1 MKMKTLVLGSAA
13 ALAAVML
20 FSVMGNDETKKLAS
34 SDQYKVIK
42 VDGQIVFQKTNVDM
56 KLGDVFM
63 PGTPLDFK
71 TAQSRAAVISSLKGR
86 FVLSSSEQGQTNI
99 LPAANNVSS
108 RAGALIN
115 LIDLQN
121 HFSGKY
127 LVIGEMR
134 LQLGKEAFPMD
145 ESNFFYLTYM
155 HNNESIR
162 KKLSFDGD
170 YLILNKE
177 EIFKVDGKAIAVE
190 EKEMTMFYRQGDESK
205 KIGTF
210 TPVFP
215 ELGSLK
221 TEVEIIMAEYG
232 DKDAATQIK
241 EITAYLNEFYGN
253 PQKDNLG
260 AWLKT
265 EFSLQ

>member
-1 MKMKTLVLGSAA
+1 MKRIIYATAVI
-13 ALAAVML
+13 ALSVGL
-20 FSVMGNDETKKLAS
+20 FATMGNDETKKLAA

-42 VDGQIVFQKTNVDM
+42 VDGQIVFQKTNTDM
-56 KLGDVFM
+56 KMGDIFM
-63 PGTPLDFK
+63 PGTVLDFR
-71 TAQSRAAVISSLKGR
+71 TPQSRAAVISQIKGR
-86 FVLSSSEQGQTNI
+86 FVLSASEQGQTNI

-108 RAGALIN
+108 RSGALIN

-127 LVIGEMR
+127 LVIGKME
-134 LQLGKEAFPMD
+134 LQLGKEAFPMN
-145 ESNFFYLTYM
+145 ESNFFYLTYY
-155 HNNESIR
+155 HKDEQIR
-162 KKLSFDGD
+162 KKLSYEDD
-170 YLILNKE
+170 KLILDKE
-177 EIFKVDGKAIAVE
+177 EIFKIDGQPIPVE
-190 EKEMTMFYRQGDESK
+190 EKEMTIFYRQGSESK

-215 ELGSLK
+215 NPTDLK
-221 TEVEIIMAEYG
+221 SEIEVIINEYA

-260 AWLKT
+260 AWLKS
-265 EFSLQ
+265 EFNIQ

>member
-1 MKMKTLVLGSAA
+1 MKKYLLITAIALGTASMIGWMGTEKT
-13 ALAAVML
+13 
-20 FSVMGNDETKKLAS
+20 EKLAT

-42 VDGQIVFQKTNVDM
+42 VDGQIVFQKTNADM
-56 KLGDVFM
+56 KQGDVFM
-63 PGTPLDFK
+63 PGTALDFK
-71 TAQSRAAVISSLKGR
+71 TPQSRAAVISNLKGR
-86 FVLSSSEQGQTNI
+86 FVLSASEQGQTNI

-127 LVIGEMR
+127 LVIGKMK
-134 LQLGKEAFPMD
+134 LQLGSEAFPMD
-145 ESNFFYLTYM
+145 DQNFFYLTYY
-155 HNNESIR
+155 HNDELIR
-162 KKLSFDGD
+162 KKLVNEGE
-170 YLILNKE
+170 YLIIDKE
-177 EIFKVDGKAIAVE
+177 EIFKIDGKAIE
-190 EKEMTMFYRQGDESK
+190 ITEKEMTMFYRQGSESK

-215 ELGSLK
+215 DMTVLRG
-221 TEVEIIMAEYG
+221 EVEVIMAEYA

-260 AWLKT
+260 EWLKS
-265 EFSLQ
+265 EFNLQ

>member
-1 MKMKTLVLGSAA
+1 MKNKILGVSI
-13 ALAAVML
+13 LAVVVMG
-20 FSVMGNDETKKLAS
+20 FSLMGNDDSKKLAA

-42 VDGQIVFQKTNVDM
+42 VDGKIVFQKTHVDM
-56 KLGDVFM
+56 KQGDVFM
-63 PGTPLDFK
+63 PGTALDF
-71 TAQSRAAVISSLKGR
+71 TTPQSRAAVISNLKGR
-86 FVLSSSEQGQTNI
+86 FVLSAAEQGQTNI

-115 LIDLQN
+115 LVDLQN

-127 LVIGEMR
+127 LVIGEMK

-145 ESNFFYLTYM
+145 DANFFYLTYY
-155 HNNESIR
+155 HNDESIR
-162 KKLSFDGD
+162 KKLTSQDD
-170 YLILNKE
+170 YLVLNKE
-177 EIFKVDGKAIAVE
+177 EIFKVDGQPIAVTD
-190 EKEMTMFYRQGDESK
+190 KEMTLFYRQGTESK

-215 ELGSLK
+215 DLTNLK
-221 TEVEIIMAEYG
+221 SEVEVIMSEYS

-260 AWLKT
+260 VWLKA
-265 EFSLQ
+265 EFGLQ

>member
-1 MKMKTLVLGSAA
+1 MKKQLLILAIAIVAVSAA
-13 ALAAVML
+13 SMMGTDETNKLAA
-20 FSVMGNDETKKLAS
+20 

-42 VDGQIVFQKTNVDM
+42 VDGKIIFQKTNVDM
-56 KLGDVFM
+56 KQGDVFM
-63 PGTPLDFK
+63 PGTALDF
-71 TAQSRAAVISSLKGR
+71 TTPQSRAAIISSLKGR
-86 FVLSSSEQGQTNI
+86 FVLSAAEQGETNI

-115 LIDLQN
+115 LVDLQN

-134 LQLGKEAFPMD
+134 LQLGREAFPMD

-155 HNNESIR
+155 HNDEQIR
-162 KKLSFDGD
+162 KKLASQDD
-170 YLILNKE
+170 YLVLNKE
-177 EIFKVDGKAIAVE
+177 EIFKIDGQPIEVT
-190 EKEMTMFYRQGDESK
+190 EKEMTLFYRQGTESK

-210 TPVFP
+210 TPIFP
-215 ELGSLK
+215 DPAGLK
-221 TEVEIIMAEYG
+221 GEVEVIIAEYA

-241 EITAYLNEFYGN
+241 EITSYLNEFYGS

-260 AWLKT
+260 TWLKE
-265 EFSLQ
+265 EFDIR

>member
-1 MKMKTLVLGSAA
+1 MKKVVLSISV
-13 ALAAVML
+13 LAIVIMF
-20 FSVMGNDETKKLAS
+20 FSVMGNDETKKLAA

-42 VDGQIVFQKTNVDM
+42 VDGKIIFQKTLVDM
-56 KLGDVFM
+56 KQGDVFM
-63 PGTPLDFK
+63 PGTPLDF
-71 TAQSRAAVISSLKGR
+71 TTPASRAAVISNLKGR
-86 FVLSSSEQGQTNI
+86 FVLSAAEEGQTNI
-99 LPAANNVSS
+99 LPATNNVSS

-115 LIDLQN
+115 LVDLQN

-127 LVIGEMR
+127 LVIGEMK

-145 ESNFFYLTYM
+145 DANFFYLTYY
-155 HNNESIR
+155 HNEESIR
-162 KKLSFDGD
+162 KKLTSQDD

-177 EIFKVDGKAIAVE
+177 EIFKVDGQSIPVT
-190 EKEMTMFYRQGDESK
+190 EKEMVLFYRQGTESK

-215 ELGSLK
+215 ELTNLK
-221 TEVEIIMAEYG
+221 GEVEVIMSEYA
-232 DKDAATQIK
+232 DKDAATRIK

-260 AWLKT
+260 VWLKS
-265 EFSLQ
+265 EFNLQ

>member
-1 MKMKTLVLGSAA
+1 MKKFVLALTVFSVTA
-13 ALAAVML
+13 AL
-20 FSVMGNDETKKLAS
+20 FSLMGNDSTKKLAE

-56 KLGDVFM
+56 KQGDVFM
-63 PGTPLDFK
+63 PGTALSFK
-71 TAQSRAAVISSLKGR
+71 TAQSRAAVISNLKGR
-86 FVLSSSEQGQTNI
+86 FVLSASEQGQTNI

-127 LVIGEMR
+127 LVIGTMK

-145 ESNFFYLTYM
+145 DQNFFYLTYD
-155 HNNESIR
+155 HNGELIR
-162 KKLSFDGD
+162 KKLASEGE

-177 EIFKVDGKAIAVE
+177 DIFKVDGKPIEVT
-190 EKEMTMFYRQGDESK
+190 EKEMTIFYRQGTESK

-215 ELGSLK
+215 DMDVLK
-221 TEVEIIMAEYG
+221 GEVEVIMSEYAE
-232 DKDAATQIK
+232 KDAASQIK

-260 AWLKT
+260 EWLKT
-265 EFSLQ
+265 EFNLQ

>member
-1 MKMKTLVLGSAA
+1 MKKFLLGLTIVSVSAS
-13 ALAAVML
+13 L
-20 FSVMGNDETKKLAS
+20 FSIMGNDATKKLAE

-42 VDGQIVFQKTNVDM
+42 VDGQIVFQKTNTDM
-56 KLGDVFM
+56 KQGDVFM
-63 PGTPLDFK
+63 PGTALNFK
-71 TAQSRAAVISSLKGR
+71 TTQSRAAVISNIKGR
-86 FVLSSSEQGQTNI
+86 FVLSASEQGQTNI

-127 LVIGEMR
+127 LVIGTMK

-145 ESNFFYLTYM
+145 DANFFYLTYDY
-155 HNNESIR
+155 NGELIR
-162 KKLSFDGD
+162 KKLVNEGEF
-170 YLILNKE
+170 LVLNKE
-177 EIFKVDGKAIAVE
+177 EIFKVDGKAIEVT
-190 EKEMTMFYRQGDESK
+190 EKEMTIFYRQGTESK

-215 ELGSLK
+215 DMTVLK
-221 TEVEIIMAEYG
+221 DEVEIIMGEYAE
-232 DKDAATQIK
+232 KDAATQIK

-260 AWLKT
+260 EWLKS
-265 EFSLQ
+265 EFNLQ

>member
-1 MKMKTLVLGSAA
+1 MKKLILGLTVVSLSVA
-13 ALAAVML
+13 L
-20 FSVMGNDETKKLAS
+20 FSVMGNDETKKLAA

-42 VDGQIVFQKTNVDM
+42 VDGQIVFQKTSTDM
-56 KLGDVFM
+56 KQGDVFM
-63 PGTPLDFK
+63 PGTALDFK
-71 TAQSRAAVISSLKGR
+71 TPQSRAAVISNIKGR
-86 FVLSSSEQGQTNI
+86 FVLSASEQGQTNI

-127 LVIGEMR
+127 LVIGTMK

-145 ESNFFYLTYM
+145 DQNFFYLTYN
-155 HNNESIR
+155 HNDELIR
-162 KKLSFDGD
+162 KKLANDGE
-170 YLILNKE
+170 YLLLDKE
-177 EIFKVDGKAIAVE
+177 EIFKVDGKAIDVS
-190 EKEMTMFYRQGDESK
+190 EKEMTMFYRQGTESK

-215 ELGSLK
+215 DLTVLK
-221 TEVEIIMAEYG
+221 EEVQIIMGEYA
-232 DKDAATQIK
+232 DKDVPTQIK

-260 AWLKT
+260 EWLKT
-265 EFSLQ
+265 EFNIQ

>member
-1 MKMKTLVLGSAA
+1 MKKYLLITAIALGTAS
-13 ALAAVML
+13 LIGW
-20 FSVMGNDETKKLAS
+20 MGTERTEKFAS

-42 VDGQIVFQKTNVDM
+42 VDGQIVFQKTNADM
-56 KLGDVFM
+56 KQGDVFM
-63 PGTPLDFK
+63 PGTALDFK
-71 TAQSRAAVISSLKGR
+71 TPQSRAAVISNLKGR
-86 FVLSSSEQGQTNI
+86 FVLSASEQGQTNI

-127 LVIGEMR
+127 LVIGKMR
-134 LQLGKEAFPMD
+134 LQLGAEAFPMD
-145 ESNFFYLTYM
+145 DQNFFYLTYY
-155 HNNESIR
+155 HNDELIR
-162 KKLSFDGD
+162 KKLVNEGE
-170 YLILNKE
+170 YLIIDKE
-177 EIFKVDGKAIAVE
+177 EIFKIDGKAIDIT
-190 EKEMTMFYRQGDESK
+190 EKEMTMFYRQGSESK

-215 ELGSLK
+215 DMTVLK
-221 TEVEIIMAEYG
+221 GEVEVIMAEYAE
-232 DKDAATQIK
+232 KDAATQIK

-260 AWLKT
+260 EWLKA
-265 EFSLQ
+265 EFNLQ

>member
-1 MKMKTLVLGSAA
+1 MKKIVFGSLTLITAIT
-13 ALAAVML
+13 L
-20 FSVMGNDETKKLAS
+20 FSVMGNEETKKLAS

-42 VDGQIVFQKTNVDM
+42 VDGRIVFQKTNVDM
-56 KLGDVFM
+56 KQGDVFM
-63 PGTPLDFK
+63 PGTALDFR
-71 TAQSRAAVISSLKGR
+71 TAQSRAAVISNLKGR
-86 FVLSSSEQGQTNI
+86 FVLSASEQGQTNI

-145 ESNFFYLTYM
+145 DQNFFYLTY
-155 HNNESIR
+155 NYKDEPIR

-170 YLILNKE
+170 YLILNKD
-177 EIFKVDGKAIAVE
+177 EIFKVDGNPIPVE
-190 EKEMTMFYRQGDESK
+190 EKEMTMFYRQGSESK
-205 KIGTF
+205 KIGVF

-215 ELGSLK
+215 ELQTLK
-221 TEVEIIMAEYG
+221 AEVEIIMSEYG
-232 DKDAATQIK
+232 EKDAATQIK

-260 AWLKT
+260 EWLKA

>member
-1 MKMKTLVLGSAA
+1 MKKMLLAFAVVAASAA
-13 ALAAVML
+13 L
-20 FSVMGNDETKKLAS
+20 FSTMGNDATKKLAE

-56 KLGDVFM
+56 KQGDVFM
-63 PGTPLDFK
+63 PGTALSFK
-71 TAQSRAAVISSLKGR
+71 TAQSRAAVISNIKGR
-86 FVLSSSEQGQTNI
+86 FVLSASEQGQTNI

-127 LVIGEMR
+127 LVIGTMK

-145 ESNFFYLTYM
+145 DQNFFYLTYD
-155 HNNESIR
+155 HNGELIR
-162 KKLSFDGD
+162 KKLANDGENL
-170 YLILNKE
+170 LINKE
-177 EIFKVDGKAIAVE
+177 EIFKIDGKAIEVT
-190 EKEMTMFYRQGDESK
+190 EKEMTIFYRQGTESK
-205 KIGTF
+205 KISTF
-210 TPVFP
+210 TPIFP
-215 ELGSLK
+215 DMSVLK
-221 TEVEIIMAEYG
+221 GEVEIIMAEYA

-260 AWLKT
+260 EWLKA
-265 EFSLQ
+265 EFDLQ

>member
-1 MKMKTLVLGSAA
+1 MKTKLYVSAIA
-13 ALAAVML
+13 VMIIGGLSFMGLDETTKLAA
-20 FSVMGNDETKKLAS
+20 

-42 VDGQIVFQKTNVDM
+42 VDGKIIFQKTKTDM
-56 KLGDVFM
+56 KQGDVFM
-63 PGTPLDFK
+63 PGTALDF
-71 TAQSRAAVISSLKGR
+71 TTPQSRAAVISNLKGR
-86 FVLSSSEQGQTNI
+86 FVLSAADQGETNI

-115 LIDLQN
+115 LVDLQN

-145 ESNFFYLTYM
+145 DANFFYLTYM
-155 HNNESIR
+155 HNDENIR
-162 KKLSFDGD
+162 KKLANTDD

-177 EIFKVDGKAIAVE
+177 EIFKIDGKPIEVT
-190 EKEMTMFYRQGDESK
+190 EKEMTLFYRQGTESK
-205 KIGTF
+205 KIGVF

-215 ELGSLK
+215 DPAGLK
-221 TEVEIIMAEYG
+221 GEVEVILSEYA

-241 EITAYLNEFYGN
+241 EITAYLNEFYGS

-260 AWLKT
+260 TWLKA
-265 EFSLQ
+265 EFNIQ

>member
-1 MKMKTLVLGSAA
+1 MKTKILLGAIAVMIISGLSFMGLNETTK
-13 ALAAVML
+13 LAA
-20 FSVMGNDETKKLAS
+20 

-42 VDGQIVFQKTNVDM
+42 VDGKIIFQKTKTDM
-56 KLGDVFM
+56 KQGDVFM
-63 PGTPLDFK
+63 PGTALDF
-71 TAQSRAAVISSLKGR
+71 TTPQSRAAVISNLKGR
-86 FVLSSSEQGQTNI
+86 FVLSAADQGETNI

-115 LIDLQN
+115 LVDLQN

-145 ESNFFYLTYM
+145 EANFFYLTYM
-155 HNNESIR
+155 HNDENIR
-162 KKLSFDGD
+162 KKLTNAGD
-170 YLILNKE
+170 YLILNKD
-177 EIFKVDGKAIAVE
+177 EIFKIDGQPIEVT
-190 EKEMTMFYRQGDESK
+190 EKEMTLFYRQGTESK
-205 KIGTF
+205 KIGVF

-215 ELGSLK
+215 DLGGLK
-221 TEVEIIMAEYG
+221 GEVEVILDEYA

-241 EITAYLNEFYGN
+241 EITAYLNEFYGS

-260 AWLKT
+260 TWLES
-265 EFSLQ
+265 EFDLR